1 MVTIGSKQHIRQC
14 QQSSSQQQCQK
25 KTEANTTHL
34 IKPYEHSNQPPMFFV
49 PIENPRFSCYTYTKK
64 TWVSP
69 TLRLSH
75 CQALALPL
83 PRISNAVSPRR
94 EILYKSYAHS
104 KVCMR
109 VQYTQRGRP
118 RCRIFLGSNLQNL
131 TVEDYVRKR
140 PFLL

>member
-1 MVTIGSKQHIRQC
+1 
-14 QQSSSQQQCQK
+14 
-25 KTEANTTHL
+25 
-34 IKPYEHSNQPPMFFV
+34 MFFV

-64 TWVSP
+64 DVGISNSP
-69 TLRLSH
+69 LFH

-118 RCRIFLGSNLQNL
+118 RCRIFLGSNLRDL

-140 PFLL
+140 PFTTM